1 MKRTTLLLTLL
12 FMFFTG
18 RAQDQSANPNSIIR
32 NSTISGEW
40 FLGFGYNDGTEIS
53 QVNLKR
59 GYLTV
64 KSRLND
70 IFSVRYTQDITTDS
84 EGGDIGNVE
93 MRLKYLYLEIDL
105 KRNELLRNT
114 YFELGLVHRPWID
127 FEQKLTG
134 YRVQGKINPWRVS
147 YPQLKVCSVW
157 EVRQVQFTPG
167 SRV

>member
-70 IFSVRYTQDITTDS
+70 I
-84 EGGDIGNVE
+84 
-93 MRLKYLYLEIDL
+93 YLEIDL

-114 YFELGLVHRPWID
+114 YFELGLVHRPWIH

-157 EVRQVQFTPG
+157 EVRQI
-167 SRV
+167 